1 MTLCFEPQQSHEM
14 DYESGTNFAMKFI
27 QDIWQIR
34 TLHGNGVTWNA
45 IKNQIDTVDT
55 R

>member
-1 MTLCFEPQQSHEM
+1 MTLCFEPQQSREM

-27 QDIWQIR
+27 QGIWQIR
-34 TLHGNGVTWNA
+34 TLHGNRVTWNA
-45 IKNQIDTVDT
+45 IKNQIDAVDT